1 MREPEKA
8 KVDALKTTLVRRSKN
23 SIHLRVAHLMLAS
36 SRAGKQLE
44 WTFICHTGKVCPKY
58 FLVMIHECGGS
69 PLFSVSYGGGA
80 CCVKPML

>member
-1 MREPEKA
+1 
-8 KVDALKTTLVRRSKN
+8 
-23 SIHLRVAHLMLAS
+23 MLAS